1 MAQFGTTFIK
11 MNGFFQDDKGN
22 KSSSRLNS
30 SIVIWSALVMAE
42 QVLLFAYLMRSDIL
56 LAASA
61 AGTTFMTIASPA
73 MYFMFKQKT
82 QESQTPNT

>member
-1 MAQFGTTFIK
+1 

-30 SIVIWSALVMAE
+30 SIVIWSALAMSE
-42 QVLLFAYLMRSDIL
+42 QVLLFAYLMKSDIF

-61 AGTTFMTIASPA
+61 AGTTFITIASPA
-73 MYFMFKQKT
+73 MYFMFKQKST
-82 QESQTPNT
+82 ENKPQN